1 MTDDDAL
8 SVRRELRR
16 RRARRRRGHGVAI
29 GLTLALLLIVVGAAA
44 AALVMVARSPQGLV
58 GCHLAATRPHVAG
71 RDSFLF
77 AADGSR
83 LGAVPT
89 SQNREPVTL
98 DRMSRW
104 LPVATVSIE
113 DRRFWSHG
121 AIDYAGIGRAAL
133 ADLEAGRVVQGGSS
147 ITQQLVRARYLRGE
161 QMTLHR
167 KLTEACLAVELA
179 RVWPKRRILET
190 YLNTVF
196 YGHHAFGV
204 EAAARTYFSRSAAH
218 LSLVQAALVAGL
230 PQAPSRNDPLRH
242 PVAAMRRRNEVLAA
256 MRHQGV
262 ISEARYRV
270 AAAAVLR
277 PHPASRY
284 SQVRFRTFFDAA
296 RRELDRRY
304 GSASVR
310 HGGLQVRTTLD
321 PRLQRVAERAIAGWI
336 HGASDPAAVLVAIDP
351 ASGAIR
357 AMATT
362 APGHPRLR
370 FNLATQSHRQAGSAF
385 KVFTLTT
392 AVQRGIPL
400 SSVWRGPSS
409 LTIPDRRCMNADG
422 PWLVHN
428 FADEAT
434 GTMDLLQAIAHS
446 VNTIFAQV
454 AVRVG
459 PQNIVRT
466 ARRMG
471 IRSPLK
477 AVCSITLGPEGVSP
491 LEMTEAFATLASSGV
506 HHTAEALG
514 RVATADGGVRTRRS
528 AAGNRVLAP
537 WVARRVTY
545 ALTGV
550 IRGGTGTAADPG
562 RPAAGKTG
570 TAENFKDAWFC
581 GFVPQLV
588 ACVWIGHPE
597 AETPM
602 ANLDGFAQVVG
613 GSVPARIWHDFMVPA
628 MAGRPILP
636 LRGVS
641 ASQLALRSPN
651 LTGGTGAA
659 PPASSGQ
666 PQGAAP
672 RLPAPAP
679 PPAQAPRTAPA
690 APPTAPAAPP
700 TAPAA
705 PPTAPAAPPTAPAAP
720 PTAPAAPPAPPAP
733 PAPGR

>member
-1 MTDDDAL
+1 MADDDAL
-8 SVRRELRR
+8 SVRRESRR
-16 RRARRRRGHGVAI
+16 RRARHRGHGVVI
-29 GLTLALLLIVVGAAA
+29 GVALVVIMGGTAAA
-44 AALVMVARSPQGLV
+44 GLVMVARSPQSLI
-58 GCHLAATRPHVAG
+58 GCHLASTRPRVVG
-71 RDSFLF
+71 QDTFLF

-121 AIDYAGIGRAAL
+121 ALDYAGIGRAAL
-133 ADLEAGRVVQGGSS
+133 ADLEAGQVVQGGSTL
-147 ITQQLVRARYLRGE
+147 TQQLVRTRYLGGE
-161 QMTLHR
+161 NMKLSR

-179 RVWPKRRILET
+179 RVWSRRRILAT

-204 EAAARTYFSRSAAH
+204 EAAARTYFSRPASH
-218 LSLVQAALVAGL
+218 LSLVQAAVLAGL

-242 PVAAMRRRNEVLAA
+242 PVAAMMRRNEVLAA
-256 MRHQGV
+256 MRRQGV
-262 ISEARYRV
+262 ISESRYRV
-270 AAAAVLR
+270 AAAARLRLR
-277 PHPASRY
+277 PSNRY
-284 SQVRFRTFFDAA
+284 SRVRFKTFFDTA

-304 GSASVR
+304 GSARVR
-310 HGGLQVRTTLD
+310 HGGLHVRTTLD
-321 PRLQRVAERAIAGWI
+321 PRLQRLAGRAIGGWI
-336 HGASDPAAVLVAIDP
+336 HRASDPAAVLVAIDP
-351 ASGAIR
+351 GSGAIR
-357 AMATT
+357 AMAT
-362 APGHPRLR
+362 AASGHPRLR

-385 KVFTLTT
+385 KMFTLTT
-392 AVQRGIPL
+392 ALEQGIPL
-400 SSVWRGPSS
+400 SSVWNGPSS
-409 LTIPDRRCMNADG
+409 LTIPDRRCMNAEG
-422 PWLVHN
+422 PWVVHN

-454 AVRVG
+454 ALRVG

-477 AVCSITLGPEGVSP
+477 AVCAITLGPEGVSP
-491 LEMTEAFATLASSGV
+491 LEMTDAFATLASGGV
-506 HHTAEALG
+506 HHTAEALD
-514 RVATADGGVRTRRS
+514 RVVTADGAVRPRRS
-528 AAGNRVLAP
+528 ATGSRVLTP
-537 WVARRVTY
+537 GVARSVTY

-570 TAENFKDAWFC
+570 TAEDFKDAWFC

-588 ACVWIGHPE
+588 ACVWIGYPG

-602 ANLDGFAQVVG
+602 ASLDGFAQVVG

-628 MAGRPILP
+628 MAGRPVVP
-636 LRGVS
+636 LRGVN
-641 ASQLALRSPN
+641 ASHVALRSPN
-651 LTGGTGAA
+651 LTGGTG
-659 PPASSGQ
+659 
-666 PQGAAP
+666 
-672 RLPAPAP
+672 
-679 PPAQAPRTAPA
+679 
-690 APPTAPAAPP
+690 
-700 TAPAA
+700 
-705 PPTAPAAPPTAPAAP
+705 
-720 PTAPAAPPAPPAP
+720 PAPPAAPGQPQPVAPPLLAPSPP
-733 PAPGR
+733 PAHAPASTPPPGM

>member
-1 MTDDDAL
+1 MRDDDAL
-8 SVRRELRR
+8 SIRREWRR
-16 RRARRRRGHGVAI
+16 RRARHRGHGVAI
-29 GLTLALLLIVVGAAA
+29 GLALALVVILGAAAA
-44 AALVMVARSPQGLV
+44 AALVMVARSPQGAI
-58 GCHLAATRPHVAG
+58 GCHLGSTRPSVVG
-71 RDSFLF
+71 RESFLF

-89 SQNREPVTL
+89 SQNHEPIPL
-98 DRMSRW
+98 SRMSRW

-113 DRRFWSHG
+113 DRRFWHHG
-121 AIDYAGIGRAAL
+121 ALDYAGIGRAAL
-133 ADLEAGRVVQGGSS
+133 ANLKAGRVVQGGST

-161 QMTLHR
+161 SMTLRR
-167 KLTEACLAVELA
+167 KLSEACLAVELA
-179 RVWPKRRILET
+179 RVWPRRRILET

-204 EAAARTYFSRSAAH
+204 EAAAHTYFSRPAAQ
-218 LSLVQAALVAGL
+218 LSLAQAALVAGL

-242 PVAAMRRRNEVLAA
+242 PVAAVRRRNEVLAA
-256 MRHQGV
+256 MRRHGV
-262 ISEARYRV
+262 ISQARYRV
-270 AAAAVLR
+270 AAAARLR
-277 PHPASRY
+277 VHPAGRY
-284 SQVRFRTFFDAA
+284 SLIRFKTFFDAA
-296 RRELDRRY
+296 QRELDRRY
-304 GSASVR
+304 GSARVR

-321 PRLQRVAERAIAGWI
+321 PRLQRLAGRAIAGWI
-336 HGASDPAAVLVAIDP
+336 HGASGPAAVLVAIEP
-351 ASGAIR
+351 RSGAIR

-362 APGHPRLR
+362 TPGHHRLR

-392 AVQRGIPL
+392 AIQQGVPL
-400 SSVWRGPSS
+400 SSVWHGPAS
-409 LTIPDRRCMNADG
+409 LTIPDRRCLNANG

-459 PQNIVRT
+459 PKNIVAT

-477 AVCSITLGPEGVSP
+477 PVCSITLGPEGVSP
-491 LEMTEAFATLASSGV
+491 LEMTDAFATLASGGV
-506 HHTAEALG
+506 HHTAEAIE
-514 RVATADGGVRTRRS
+514 RVRTPDGAVRS
-528 AAGNRVLAP
+528 HRPAAGKRVLAP
-537 WVARRVTY
+537 GVARRVTY

-570 TAENFKDAWFC
+570 TAEHFKDAWFC

-597 AETPM
+597 SEKPM

-628 MAGRPILP
+628 MAGRPVVP
-636 LRGVS
+636 LHGVS
-641 ASQLALRSPN
+641 ASHVALRSPDT
-651 LTGGTGAA
+651 TGGTGVP
-659 PPASSGQ
+659 PPAS
-666 PQGAAP
+666 
-672 RLPAPAP
+672 
-679 PPAQAPRTAPA
+679 PA
-690 APPTAPAAPP
+690 APTGPQ
-700 TAPAA
+700 
-705 PPTAPAAPPTAPAAP
+705 
-720 PTAPAAPPAPPAP
+720 
-733 PAPGR
+733 